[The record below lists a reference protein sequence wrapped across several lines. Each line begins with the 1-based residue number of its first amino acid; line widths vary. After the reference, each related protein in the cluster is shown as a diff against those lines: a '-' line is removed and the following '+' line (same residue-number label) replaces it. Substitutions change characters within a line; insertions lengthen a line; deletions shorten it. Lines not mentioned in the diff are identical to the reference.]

1 MRVFF
6 LRVSLLLQTTSN
18 ENTDFT
24 LDSVSNSEFALK
36 LERTG
41 ATCFVAFEADGQ
53 PVSSPCDPGLD
64 NSDVETHIQFVLCS
78 S

>member
-1 MRVFF
+1 MSFF
-6 LRVSLLLQTTSN
+6 FRVSLLLQTTSS

-24 LDSVSNSEFALK
+24 LDSVGNGEFALK

-41 ATCFVAFEADGQ
+41 ATCFVAFQEDGQ

-64 NSDVETHIQFVLCS
+64 NSDVETHIQFVLS
-78 S
+78 LS